1 MIPQQFIDDL
11 LRRTDVV
18 EVVGQHVQLKRAG
31 ANYSGLCP
39 FHTEKSPSFSVS
51 PSKQFYHCFGCG
63 AHGTALGFLIEHLGL
78 PFPQAVEDLA
88 RRAGLS
94 VPQEKTRVDSEAR
107 KQETDYRA
115 RLKDRLLE
123 AAKFYQRRLKDSP
136 LAVDYLK
143 GRGLSGEIA
152 VRYHLGYSPEGWQP
166 LQAVFG
172 DYDDKELVDAGLV
185 IEGDAGKRYD
195 RFRDRIMF
203 PILSARGEVLGFGAR
218 TLGADEPKYLNSPET
233 QVFSKGF
240 ELYGVFEAR
249 PAIREAGEVWVVEGY
264 MDVVALAQHGIGQAV
279 ATLGTATTSHHLQAL
294 LRLSDHV
301 VFMFDGD
308 AAGRRAAARAL
319 ETSLPFASEKNRI
332 DFVFL
337 PTEHDPDSFVRERG
351 ADALREWV
359 RNAKPLSACLL
370 DLAGQDE
377 SLEFAEGRA
386 AALAEV
392 VRSLKLMPGNALRSQ
407 IVREAARRFDAE
419 ESSVLA
425 QLNQPSSSPRAGGAV
440 DTAATATSSAQAG
453 QTGQAYAPQ
462 YATQQRSY
470 APQPGSSSLFP
481 TKGGRKPWSKS
492 ANPMPIRLPRPVI
505 RPLAERMLQIL
516 VRCPDWSIDLSDVEV
531 IDALEPTQAELL
543 EWIRDKARSG
553 VATNFAVLHEAA
565 LAQGRERGSD
575 AIKLFLKLSRPD
587 PALDALQEMD
597 TDELKQEY
605 QRAIKR
611 LKVRLLEEEASRL
624 VVLAGTDPSALGALT
639 QIRAKIK
646 ELKG

>member
-11 LRRTDVV
+11 LRRIDVV
-18 EVVGQHVQLKRAG
+18 EVVGQYVQLKRTG

-51 PSKQFYHCFGCG
+51 PAKQFYHCFGCG

-88 RRAGLS
+88 RRVGLE
-94 VPQEKTRVDSEAR
+94 VPQETPRVDSEAR

-136 LAVDYLK
+136 AAVAYLK

-152 VRYHLGYSPEGWQP
+152 VRYHLGYAPEGWQP

-172 DYDDKELVDAGLV
+172 DYEHRELVDAGLV

-264 MDVVALAQHGIGQAV
+264 MDVVALAQHGVGQAV
-279 ATLGTATTSHHLQAL
+279 ATLGTATTPNHLQSL

-319 ETSLPFASEKNRI
+319 ETALPFASEKNRI

-370 DLAGQDE
+370 DFACQDQ

-392 VRSLKLMPGNALRSQ
+392 VRSLKLMPANPLRAQ

-419 ESSVLA
+419 ESAVLA
-425 QLNQPSSSPRAGGAV
+425 QLNQSAAPRAGAPAGAN
-440 DTAATATSSAQAG
+440 AQSASTTPAVAQPYTPPHL
-453 QTGQAYAPQ
+453 QQNNSAP
-462 YATQQRSY
+462 
-470 APQPGSSSLFP
+470 LFP
-481 TKGGRKPWSKS
+481 AKGGRKPWSKS
-492 ANPMPIRLPRPVI
+492 GNPVPIRLPRPVI

-516 VRCPDWSIDLSDVEV
+516 VRCPDWSIELSDAEV
-531 IDALEPTQAELL
+531 INALEPTQAELL

-553 VATNFAVLHEAA
+553 AATNFAVLHEAA

-597 TDELKQEY
+597 TAELKNEY
-605 QRAIKR
+605 QRAISR

-624 VVLAGTDPSALGALT
+624 VVLAATDPAALGALT

-646 ELKG
+646 ELKA